1 MMYAKAAAATC
12 RKVFLAAILENEGGG
27 GGVGKIYHN

>member
-12 RKVFLAAILENEGGG
+12 RKVFLAAILENEEGGR
-27 GGVGKIYHN
+27 VEGKIYHN